1 MDVENLVKATV
12 DEIQKV
18 LSGISV
24 MGEPRTTEGVTLVP
38 VVSTGFVFGAA
49 GGTGAAD
56 SFGKGGNPS
65 KAEGKGGGSIGGAGM
80 KPVAVV
86 VIDKNGV
93 RVEGIKGGLATVAEK
108 MVDKAPGFLGQ
119 MMAKGKEHKEQEKQ
133 G

>member
-1 MDVENLVKATV
+1 MDVENLVKTTV

-18 LSGISV
+18 LSSTSV
-24 MGEPRTTEGVTLVP
+24 MGEPRTVDGVTLIP

-49 GGTGAAD
+49 GGTGTAD
-56 SFGKGGNPS
+56 KSGNPS
-65 KAEGKGGGSIGGAGM
+65 KAEGKGGGSLGGAGI

-86 VIDKNGV
+86 VIDKTGV

-108 MVDKAPGFLGQ
+108 LVDRAPEFIGQ
-119 MMAKGKEHKEQEKQ
+119 MTAKGKERKEPEKQ